1 MQPPCPTRR
10 YLQAWRGIEVRD
22 ERPLDRFPFAQ
33 PIVANQLLSDLDE
46 PLGRITT
53 LERDPD
59 SIEAS
64 FQPVVVE
71 ARGEKAPIDNAEHL
85 VDAVAKDEAS
95 VLHRDAR
102 LGAWDKAAVHVD
114 DVFRFHFM
122 PVEGEGR
129 WLARDQDVL
138 TPLTVY

>member
-1 MQPPCPTRR
+1 MATRR
-10 YLQAWRGIEVRD
+10 RSPRD
-22 ERPLDRFPFAQ
+22 LNVESRFSFAQ
-33 PIVANQLLSDLDE
+33 AIVANQLLSDLHE
-46 PLGRITT
+46 PLRRITT
-53 LERDPD
+53 LKRDPD

-71 ARGEKAPIDNAEHL
+71 ARGEQAPIDDAEHL
-85 VDAVAKDEAS
+85 VYTVAENEAS
-95 VLHRDAR
+95 VFHRDAR
-102 LGAWDKAAVHVD
+102 LDAGDKAAVHID
-114 DVFRFHFM
+114 EVFRFHFM